1 MADILES
8 IARAISCAR
17 KLKNYGDA
25 SGDPDLKNLLAD
37 LNLELTDARLEL
49 VVLLEEHAA
58 LQKQVRELDGV
69 KGDICPHCRERAW
82 TLESSR
88 PDRVYGELGGMRR
101 SYRCSRCDFTEERLD
116 VPKMV

>member
-8 IARAISCAR
+8 VARAISCAR

-37 LNLELTDARLEL
+37 LNLELADTRMEL

-58 LQKQVRELDGV
+58 LQKQAREADGV
-69 KGDICPHCRERAW
+69 KGDICPRCRQRGW
-82 TLESSR
+82 NVESSR

-101 SYRCSRCDFTEERLD
+101 QYRCSQCGFAEERLD